1 MSGNS
6 EYARKTVHI
15 AMGGLALL
23 LRYLS
28 WWQSAAIAAAALLF
42 NLFILPRVGGARL
55 YRSSEVARGFPT
67 GIVLY
72 PASVLV
78 LILVFPSR
86 PDIAA
91 AAWAVMAFGDG
102 MATIV
107 GHSVGGRRLPWN
119 REKTLSGSLA
129 FFGFG
134 SAAGIL
140 LAIWC
145 RPAVQPLPPL
155 AFSIGAPVLAAF
167 VAAAVESIPIRLDD
181 NVSVPASAA
190 AVLWASSLISPEAA
204 RASLPGLLLA
214 IPPAVALNLVVAWAG
229 YKARTVSRSGMIAG
243 AAIGTL
249 IFMGTGWGGWLL
261 LLATFLTAAVT
272 SRLGLRRKTLL
283 GIAEERGGRRGA
295 GNAIANTGVACAA
308 AVLAVLSASGDLALV
323 AFAAALA
330 AGGSDTMASEIGK
343 AWGRHA
349 YLVTN
354 FRGVPPGTSGA
365 ISIEGTVAGF
375 VGALALGALAA
386 GLQLIPAAALVPVIA
401 GATVGSF
408 AESALG
414 ATLEGPG
421 ILNNDVLNF
430 LNTAIAAVTAILLAG
445 AAA

>member
-1 MSGNS
+1 MNGTS

-15 AMGGLALL
+15 AMGSAALL

-28 WWQSAAIAAAALLF
+28 WWQSAAVAAAALLF
-42 NLFILPRVGGARL
+42 NLLVLPRIGGTRL
-55 YRSSEVARGFPT
+55 YRTSEVARGFPA

-78 LILVFPSR
+78 LILMFPSR
-86 PDIAA
+86 PDIAG

-102 MATIV
+102 LATIV
-107 GHSVGGRRLPWN
+107 GQSVGGRRLPWN
-119 REKTLSGSLA
+119 REKTLAGSLA

-140 LAIWC
+140 LALWC
-145 RPAVQPLPPL
+145 RPAVDPLPPL

-167 VAAAVESIPIRLDD
+167 VAAAAESIPIRLDD

-190 AVLWASSLISPEAA
+190 SVLWACSLITPDVAL
-204 RASLPGLLLA
+204 ASLPGLLRAAPAA
-214 IPPAVALNLVVAWAG
+214 IALNLVVAWAG
-229 YKARTVSRSGMIAG
+229 YRAGTVSRSGMLAG
-243 AAIGTL
+243 AAIGTI
-249 IFMGTGWGGWLL
+249 IFMGTGWRGWLL

-295 GNAIANTGVACAA
+295 GNAIANTGVACGAA
-308 AVLAVLSASGDLALV
+308 ILAALSASGDLALV

-349 YLVTN
+349 YLVTS

-365 ISIEGTVAGF
+365 VSIEGTAAGF
-375 VGALALGALAA
+375 VGALALSALAA
-386 GLQLIPAAALVPVIA
+386 GLALVPAAALVPIVA
-401 GATVGSF
+401 GATVGAF
-408 AESALG
+408 AESVLG

-430 LNTAIAAVTAILLAG
+430 LNTAIAAVTAILLSGAG
-445 AAA
+445 I